1 MTEPPQNASTGIFR
15 ALRHRN
21 FRLFASGQMISLV
34 GTWMQTVAQSWLVY
48 RLTGSAM
55 QLGMVGF
62 ASQIPIFLVV
72 PLGGLVADRL
82 DRRSILF
89 KTQTASMLLAGLL
102 AALTLTEQIQVWHLY
117 VLAILLG
124 VANAFDI
131 PTRQAFTVQMV
142 GREDLPNAISLNSS
156 MVNGAR
162 MVGPALAGVLVG
174 WVGEG
179 WCFLGNSLSYLAVLA
194 GLAAMRLPPWR
205 PTPQQ
210 GNAAQNLREGFT
222 FVLKCR
228 PIRDLLGMLGLVSLM
243 ASPHVVLMPIFAE
256 EILGGGAHALG
267 LMLGMSGAGA
277 VVGAL
282 ILASRRAL
290 AGSSTWI
297 AVSGATLGLGTIAF
311 ALSRSL
317 ELSCLLMLPI
327 GFSMM
332 TQMALSNTL
341 VQAMVPDRL
350 RGRVMAFHSMMF
362 MGMAP
367 LGALLSGALAPIL
380 GAPGTVVLGG
390 VLLLAGAA
398 VFTWRLPGF
407 RVEARRVTREAQIG
421 DST

>member
-1 MTEPPQNASTGIFR
+1 MTESPPKTYLGMFR

-21 FRLFASGQMISLV
+21 FRLFASGQMISLI

-72 PLGGLVADRL
+72 PLGGLAADRF

-89 KTQTASMLLAGLL
+89 KTQTAAMLLAGML
-102 AALTLTEQIQVWHLY
+102 AALTLTEQIQIWHLY
-117 VLAILLG
+117 VLAVLLG

-162 MVGPALAGVLVG
+162 MVGPALAGILVG

-210 GNAAQNLREGFT
+210 GNAIQNLREGFT
-222 FVLKCR
+222 FVLKSH
-228 PIRDLLGMLGLVSLM
+228 PIRDLLAMLGLVSLM

-290 AGSSTWI
+290 AGSGIWI
-297 AVSGATLGLGTIAF
+297 AVSGATLGLGTTAF

-341 VQAMVPDRL
+341 VQAMVPDYL
-350 RGRVMAFHSMMF
+350 RGRVMSFHSMMF

-367 LGALLSGALAPIL
+367 LGALLSGSLAPIL
-380 GAPGTVVLGG
+380 GAPGTVILGG
-390 VLLLAGAA
+390 VLLLAGSA
-398 VFTWRLPGF
+398 VFSRRLPRF
-407 RVEARRVTREAQIG
+407 RAAARRMTREARIG
-421 DST
+421 DSA

>member
-1 MTEPPQNASTGIFR
+1 MPQPRPSSTGMFR

-62 ASQIPIFLVV
+62 ASQIPIFLFV
-72 PLGGLVADRL
+72 PLGGLLADRF

-89 KTQTASMLLAGLL
+89 KTQTAAMVLAGLL
-102 AALTLTEQIQVWHLY
+102 AALTLSERIQVWHLY

-162 MVGPALAGVLVG
+162 MAGPALAGVLVG

-194 GLAAMRLPPWR
+194 GLAAMRLPPR
-205 PTPQQ
+205 SQPPRE
-210 GNAAQNLREGFT
+210 GNALQDLREGFR
-222 FVLKCR
+222 FVVKCR

-256 EILGGGAHALG
+256 EILGGGANALG
-267 LMLGMSGAGA
+267 LLLGMSGAGA

-282 ILASRRAL
+282 ILASRTAL
-290 AGSSTWI
+290 AGSGTWI
-297 AVSGATLGLGTIAF
+297 AVSGASLGLGTIAF
-311 ALSRSL
+311 ALSSSL
-317 ELSCLLMLPI
+317 ELSCLVMLPI

-367 LGALLSGALAPIL
+367 VGALLSGALAPIL
-380 GAPGTVVLGG
+380 GAPGTVILGG
-390 VLLLAGAA
+390 VLLLLGAA

-407 RVEARRVTREAQIG
+407 RLEARRLAREAHLQ
-421 DST
+421 DSA